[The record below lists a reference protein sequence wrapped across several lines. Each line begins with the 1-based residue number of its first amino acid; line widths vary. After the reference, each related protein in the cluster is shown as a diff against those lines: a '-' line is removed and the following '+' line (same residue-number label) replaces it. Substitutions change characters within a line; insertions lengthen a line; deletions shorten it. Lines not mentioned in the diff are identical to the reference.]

1 MNTRWFGRIVSAPAA
16 FVVAAALMLLPA
28 TPAFAEVGVYQ
39 GSGMLETGSLIQQAS
54 ADDTRAQLIEQLND
68 EAVREKLVEMGVD
81 PDRAQERVARLTPEE
96 LAQLEARMET
106 DPAGAAG
113 VVGVVAIVFIVMVI
127 LDAVGVTDIFSFVGP
142 ARER

>member
-1 MNTRWFGRIVSAPAA
+1 MSHAPHRRWLSAPAA
-16 FVVAAALMLLPA
+16 FLIALALALLPA
-28 TPAFAEVGVYQ
+28 TPAFAGV
-39 GSGMLETGSLIQQAS
+39 GMLDTGSMIQQAS
-54 ADDTRAQLIEQLND
+54 ADDTRAQLLKQLD
-68 EAVREKLVEMGVD
+68 DQAVREKLVEMGVD

-96 LAQLEARMET
+96 LAHLEARMET

-113 VVGVVAIVFIVMVI
+113 VVGVVAIVFVVLVI

>member
-1 MNTRWFGRIVSAPAA
+1 MSHAPHSRWLSAPAA
-16 FVVAAALMLLPA
+16 FLIALALALLPA
-28 TPAFAEVGVYQ
+28 TPAFA
-39 GSGMLETGSLIQQAS
+39 SAGMLDTGSMIQQAS
-54 ADDTRAQLIEQLND
+54 ADDTRAQLLKQLD
-68 EAVREKLVEMGVD
+68 DQAVREKLVEMGVD

-96 LAQLEARMET
+96 LAHLEARMET

-113 VVGVVAIVFIVMVI
+113 VVGVVAIVFVVLVI

>member
-1 MNTRWFGRIVSAPAA
+1 MSLVPHRRWLSAPAA
-16 FVVAAALMLLPA
+16 FLIAMALALLPA
-28 TPAFAEVGVYQ
+28 TPAFAGVGMVD
-39 GSGMLETGSLIQQAS
+39 TGSMIQQTS
-54 ADDTRAQLIEQLND
+54 ADDTRAQLLKQLD
-68 EAVREKLVEMGVD
+68 DQAVREKLVEMGVD
-81 PDRAQERVARLTPEE
+81 PDRAQERVARLTDDE

-113 VVGVVAIVFIVMVI
+113 VVGVVAIVFIVFVI